1 MFRTVLISVTFA
13 LVILVSMFIIVF
25 ISGGHYFLKRRR
37 KSANKNDRA
46 PSNPTIKPQEGVD
59 MKKNVAY
66 IDLDPE

>member
-25 ISGGHYFLKRRR
+25 IPGGHYFLKRRR

-46 PSNPTIKPQEGVD
+46 PSNPTIKPLD